1 MTLLWYLLFG
11 RRHESRAQRRYWR
24 TAERVMRAQHNA
36 AVDGQRVLLPWYMQ
50 RNLRAVLRNEIVR
63 KSMGKL

>member
-1 MTLLWYLLFG
+1 MTLLWYLLFS

-24 TAERVMRAQHNA
+24 TAERVLRAQHNA
-36 AVDGQRVLLPWYMQ
+36 AVDTQRALLPWYMQ

-63 KSMGKL
+63 RHAGW